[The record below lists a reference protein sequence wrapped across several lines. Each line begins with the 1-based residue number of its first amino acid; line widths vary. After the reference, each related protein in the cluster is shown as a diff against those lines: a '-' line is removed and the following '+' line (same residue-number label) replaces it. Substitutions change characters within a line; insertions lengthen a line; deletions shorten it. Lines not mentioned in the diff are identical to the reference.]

1 MGLRCGLGVGF
12 VGCDSGGSSTVISWS
27 VVGGGGSVGVALM
40 AARRVYAWCGVVV
53 GGLRRGFEGLVLG
66 GLEGEGGGWRGRGG
80 GAGAGEGR
88 RRDGCVCGRG
98 IEVCGLRCGLSL
110 TALVRVWSVGS
121 RGVEGQLRSMGIF
134 LGCSRKLCVQGW
146 RDRKPF
152 KEPSSY
158 MRRSD
163 SQAIELESSTLRK
176 CLLLLPELVTF
187 SSRRPLLH
195 SAPSP

>member
-1 MGLRCGLGVGF
+1 MV
-12 VGCDSGGSSTVISWS
+12 
-27 VVGGGGSVGVALM
+27 
-40 AARRVYAWCGVVV
+40 
-53 GGLRRGFEGLVLG
+53 RGD
-66 GLEGEGGGWRGRGG
+66 
-80 GAGAGEGR
+80 GAGERR

-110 TALVRVWSVGS
+110 TALVRVLVRRVS
-121 RGVEGQLRSMGIF
+121 RCGAEHGDL
-134 LGCSRKLCVQGW
+134 LGCSRKLCIQGW
-146 RDRKPF
+146 RDWKPF
-152 KEPSSY
+152 KEPSRY

-195 SAPSP
+195 SAPWP